1 MDNTITA
8 SESQDSGTAET
19 ATAEQSTAT
28 ENAASE
34 TKQTE
39 GGTEQSSAEGS
50 QSQGQERRK
59 WSIQDEVKELRAQR
73 RELRERLSSFDEMR
87 NELSQLRDSV
97 NRRDKPEVAKTP
109 ANFWQDPE
117 GTLDAKL
124 TEKLERLQEQMFQ
137 RFDTTREQQEQI
149 HHLRQ
154 EQASATEFIRT
165 QKGYS
170 AQDDEDLIEIIEGI
184 PNRQNLSP
192 TMVAEYAWMKLQ
204 QSRGVGDRSS
214 LKRQAA
220 GVQGQPPGRGFG
232 EKQWTKAEFEN
243 AVDLVAKNPT
253 DPKHSD
259 LIKELESAHRD
270 GRVR

>member
-1 MDNTITA
+1 MDTTIASPETSGAPAVTETPAQPTGTGDAGPENTQV
-8 SESQDSGTAET
+8 EGGGSQDST
-19 ATAEQSTAT
+19 
-28 ENAASE
+28 
-34 TKQTE
+34 
-39 GGTEQSSAEGS
+39 EGS
-50 QSQGQERRK
+50 QPQDQGRRK

-73 RELRERLSSFDEMR
+73 RELRDRLGSFDQMR
-87 NELSQLRDSV
+87 EELAQLRESVTRQADS
-97 NRRDKPEVAKTP
+97 KAAKTP
-109 ANFWQDPE
+109 ANFWLDPE
-117 GTLDAKL
+117 ATLDAKL
-124 TEKLERLQEQMFQ
+124 TEKLERLQNSMFE
-137 RFDTTREQQEQI
+137 RFDTTRQQQEQQQA
-149 HHLRQ
+149 LRQ

-192 TMVAEYAWMKLQ
+192 AWVAEYAWMKLQ

-243 AVDLVAKNPT
+243 AVDMVAKNPT

-259 LIKELESAHRD
+259 LIKELEAAHRD